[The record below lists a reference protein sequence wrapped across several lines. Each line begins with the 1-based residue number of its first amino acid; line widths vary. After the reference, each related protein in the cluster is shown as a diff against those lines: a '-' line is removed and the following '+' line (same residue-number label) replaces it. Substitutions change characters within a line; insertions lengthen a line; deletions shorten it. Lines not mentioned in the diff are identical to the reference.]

1 MQRDRRPYIILP
13 LAAFIA
19 ILPLIVRG
27 CSCGHDFDFHLINWF
42 EAVRQ
47 LTHGTLH
54 PHWAFSPAWN
64 AGEPRFVFYPPLSWL
79 IGALLGI
86 LMPWTWTPIAY
97 TWLALTAAGIG
108 LFHAARSFSTPN
120 AALLAAAIYI
130 VNPYTLY
137 TAYERTAY
145 AELLAATWIP
155 LLLNVILRERVTIP
169 RIAIPVALLW
179 LTNAPAAVM
188 SCYAFALLALIRL
201 IVPAEP
207 GAPSSARDG
216 KAGARLRWASRAS
229 ATAPGH
235 LESSNRSHLALVTIA
250 GTALGLGLAAFYIIP
265 AAYQRRYVQIAFA
278 ILPGLSPQENFL
290 FHHTADP
297 EHDAVL
303 RTASMVA
310 VLLTALTAITLSIA
324 LKAEHKFQL
333 TNTPGAPSSG
343 RDGAAD
349 TRRRWASRASAT
361 ASAQLILPLA
371 LLTLVI
377 AFLLTPLSAPIW
389 IHLPQLRFLQFPW
402 RLTAILAAVF
412 ALALSVALS
421 HLPLNSTRTIC
432 ISLLIAPVLS
442 APAYK
447 AFHQR
452 CYTEDTVPTRL
463 AIFRSANP
471 GSEPTDEYTPIGA
484 DNESLDDSNPGYWL
498 AASPNTPAP
507 AHATPGPSPHHLD
520 LNPTAPQIL
529 ILNLRDYPAWQLRI
543 NNSPVTARLHRRDGL
558 IAIPL
563 PAGPAHLDITYA
575 TLPDQ
580 RLGYLISLIS
590 AAVLILVLL
599 RDNHARSSG
608 NPHRTT
614 DLSST

>member
-1 MQRDRRPYIILP
+1 MQRDRRPYTILP

-19 ILPLIVRG
+19 VLPLILRG

-42 EAVRQ
+42 EAARQ
-47 LTHGTLH
+47 LTRGTLH

-79 IGALLGI
+79 IGAALG
-86 LMPWTWTPIAY
+86 LVMPWTWTPIAY
-97 TWLALTAAGIG
+97 TWLALTAAGIA
-108 LFHAARSFSTPN
+108 LFHAARSFATRN

-145 AELLAATWIP
+145 AELLAAAWIP
-155 LLLNVILRERVTIP
+155 LLLNAILRERVTIP
-169 RIAIPVALLW
+169 RIAVPIALLW

-188 SCYAFALLALIRL
+188 SCYALALLALIRL
-201 IVPAEP
+201 ILPAEP
-207 GAPSSARDG
+207 GAQSSAPNR
-216 KAGARLRWASRAS
+216 KAGARLTWASRAS
-229 ATAPGH
+229 TIAPAH
-235 LESSNRSHLALVTIA
+235 LQSANRTRLALVTIA

-265 AAYQRRYVQIAFA
+265 AAYQRHYVQIAFA

-290 FHHTADP
+290 FHHTTDP

-303 RTASMVA
+303 HTASIVA
-310 VLLTALTAITLSIA
+310 VLLIALTAIALSIA

-333 TNTPGAPSSG
+333 TTTPGAPSSA

-349 TRRRWASRASAT
+349 MRLRWASRVSAT
-361 ASAQLILPLA
+361 APAQIILPLA
-371 LLTLVI
+371 ILSLVI
-377 AFLLTPLSAPIW
+377 TFLLTPLSAPIW
-389 IHLPQLRFLQFPW
+389 THLPQLRFLQFPW
-402 RLTAILAAVF
+402 RLTAILAAIFAF
-412 ALALSVALS
+412 ALSLALS
-421 HLPLNSTRTIC
+421 HLSLNSTRTIS
-432 ISLLIAPVLS
+432 ISLLTVLVLS
-442 APAYK
+442 FLAYK

-452 CYTEDTVPTRL
+452 CYPEDTVPTRL

-498 AASPNTPAP
+498 ATSPNTPAP
-507 AHATPGPSPHHLD
+507 ANAPRGPSPHQLE
-520 LNPTAPQIL
+520 LNLTAPQIL
-529 ILNLRDYPAWQLRI
+529 ILNLRDYPAWQIKI

-563 PAGPAHLDITYA
+563 PAGPAHLHITYA

-580 RLGYLISLIS
+580 RLGYLISVIS

-608 NPHRTT
+608 NPHRTN
-614 DLSST
+614 